1 MNFSFVDPWHLY
13 LPREGGHVVGFA
25 GSGGKTSLMG
35 ACARQLQG
43 EGVPVLLTCTTR
55 SEPVPGVRPCLWPE
69 ERGMPAGGL
78 PLYLHAGVDEAGK
91 WRGLPPEQVDQ
102 LGDIFADHVILVET
116 DGSAKRPL
124 KFYREWEPVW
134 PDRTSLAVVVMGVGA
149 VGMRAAEVVHRFDAA
164 ALPGLADLHPEKPW
178 LWDHLLALLQ
188 APDGYLAQVPP
199 EVPAV
204 LALGGLGAQDDS
216 IGLFD
221 FVGRAMADP
230 RLPLVT
236 FFESGGE
243 APHFR
248 TACLNRP
255 QEPA

>member
-1 MNFSFVDPWHLY
+1 M
-13 LPREGGHVVGFA
+13 
-25 GSGGKTSLMG
+25 
-35 ACARQLQG
+35 
-43 EGVPVLLTCTTR
+43 
-55 SEPVPGVRPCLWPE
+55 
-69 ERGMPAGGL
+69 